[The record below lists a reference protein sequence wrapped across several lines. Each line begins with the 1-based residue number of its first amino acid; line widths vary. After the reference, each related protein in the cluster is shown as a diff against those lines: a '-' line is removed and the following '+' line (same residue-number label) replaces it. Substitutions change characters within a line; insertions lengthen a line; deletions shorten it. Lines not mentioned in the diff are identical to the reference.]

1 MRIRQR
7 LVSLLLAGALLLP
20 GLPAARALP
29 FGSETGSV
37 SATLRIDYPQSLE
50 ALQDRDIQA
59 ELFQDGRSLGTIPL
73 TEEDE
78 SALLGGYPA
87 AVSLRNPD
95 GGALSGG
102 ILENYAVAEIMKS
115 YAADRN
121 GCRFWYYRDKEGKE
135 IDLILERDGWLC
147 PLEVKRSA
155 NPELKG
161 IRVFSILDKA
171 SLPRERGGVLCL
183 RADLSAFNSNDL
195 MIPIWMI

>member
-102 ILENYAVAEIMKS
+102 RWPGFL
-115 YAADRN
+115 
-121 GCRFWYYRDKEGKE
+121 
-135 IDLILERDGWLC
+135 DLTVSD
-147 PLEVKRSA
+147 
-155 NPELKG
+155 
-161 IRVFSILDKA
+161 
-171 SLPRERGGVLCL
+171 LPQGAFPSGVLPARHSGNL
-183 RADLSAFNSNDL
+183 RRLLHPGRRQRRRSGHHPGPGGSVPGPGL
-195 MIPIWMI
+195 RRPPGPGTL